1 MKTCSEPNFW
11 PASVAVAAGAS
22 PLGHGK
28 VTLLFMLTRF
38 SACTLRVW
46 VVLSVV
52 LCTSCAHPP
61 VAGPGSA
68 SAPARSVGR
77 PGCRPPITY
86 QVFRKDAFGADY
98 SKANDLLAYNA
109 KGSDGRYHIFTV
121 KPDGAN
127 PQQFGVGAADF
138 PQRTTG
144 SPVWSPSG
152 QFMAF
157 VAEKSDHPGNSV
169 PATPGWGSYSDL
181 WVASADGSHA
191 WQLTD
196 VPTDKDHGTII
207 PEFSPDGRLLE
218 WTERTKVPRVLNPNR
233 FAGFWVIKVADFTV
247 NQDGT
252 PSLSD
257 IRTVSPSGDAFNE
270 TGGFS
275 ADSSSLV
282 FTSDFENHNFWHN
295 QIYRLDLKSAA
306 ITRLTHGDAYNEHPR
321 YTPDG
326 QVLWMSNADNPA
338 HGTDWWTMNPD
349 GSNPQRLSD
358 FNTHGNAQAFGRRA
372 VYATVVQTANWSL
385 DKSSFYGDLETNLLN
400 SDSVIL
406 RAALTCR
413 G

>member
-1 MKTCSEPNFW
+1 MF
-11 PASVAVAAGAS
+11 
-22 PLGHGK
+22 
-28 VTLLFMLTRF
+28 
-38 SACTLRVW
+38 
-46 VVLSVV
+46 
-52 LCTSCAHPP
+52 
-61 VAGPGSA
+61 
-68 SAPARSVGR
+68 
-77 PGCRPPITY
+77 
-86 QVFRKDAFGADY
+86 QKDAYGADW
-98 SKANDLLAYNA
+98 SKADDLLAYNA
-109 KGSDGRYHIFTV
+109 KGSDGRYHIYTV

-127 PQQFGVGAADF
+127 PAQFGVGAANF

-152 QFMAF
+152 KFMAF

-181 WVASADGSHA
+181 WVASADGSRA

-196 VPTDKDHGTII
+196 VPTDKDHGTMI

-218 WTERTKVPRVLNPNR
+218 WTERTKSPKFLSPNR
-233 FAGFWVIKVADFTV
+233 FAGFWVIKVADFNV
-247 NQDGT
+247 SQDGT

-257 IRTVSPSGDAFNE
+257 IRTVSPPGDAMNE

-295 QIYRLDLKSAA
+295 QIYRLDLKSGA
-306 ITRLTHGDAYNEHPR
+306 ITRLTRGDSYNEHPR

-326 QVLWMSNADNPA
+326 QVLWMSNAGNPS

-358 FNTHGNAQAFGRRA
+358 FNFNVGGNADAIGHKP
-372 VYATVVQTANWSL
+372 VYATVVQTANWGPDNSY
-385 DKSSFYGDLETNLLN
+385 FYGDVETNLLT
-400 SDSVIL
+400 SDSVIA
-406 RAALTCR
+406 RVALTCH
-413 G
+413 GS